1 MQHQH
6 QPTGVLTPR
15 PLTATSPD
23 VLVLRRLTPE
33 ERRELRDRGVCVSV
47 GDVSDGV
54 TDSDDEEI

>member
-47 GDVSDGV
+47 GDGND
-54 TDSDDEEI
+54 DADDEEI